1 MWILALS
8 LGGLNK
14 KFASLVPTNE
24 WELKMYNYENAR

>member
-8 LGGLNK
+8 LGDLIK